1 MPLDYL
7 VSQLLEAFVHVADIN
22 ILSPGFLAFS
32 RGLFRSHDAEF
43 VWLVVGEE
51 KLIAKV
57 GVVRKKLRNLGATHN
72 PQGVNESLASFLATS
87 VWRLVFSTI
96 R

>member
-32 RGLFRSHDAEF
+32 RGLFRSHGAEF

-51 KLIAKV
+51 NQLRKL
-57 GVVRKKLRNLGATHN
+57 GL
-72 PQGVNESLASFLATS
+72 
-87 VWRLVFSTI
+87 
-96 R
+96 